1 MLRELLVLLLPVEDE
16 VLPLLPPDRLRMR
29 VLLTEGKA
37 CVWLGI
43 MLLMVL
49 LRSGGGPMV
58 L

>member
-16 VLPLLPPDRLRMR
+16 VLPLLPPDRLRIR
-29 VLLTEGKA
+29 VLFTDGNA